1 MALNRREM
9 IWISSG
15 TVVWTALGSIPS
27 FASKASDLINELTSG
42 AKLGEGL
49 IDLIAP
55 EIAENGN
62 AVPLDVSAEGAEQ
75 ILLFGEGNPEPIIAT
90 YNFGPLSPSRG
101 VSTRVRLAQ
110 TQDVI
115 ALAKMGDSSWQIART
130 TVKVTIGGCG
140 G

>member
-27 FASKASDLINELTSG
+27 YASKASDLINELTSG

-62 AVPLDVSAEGAEQ
+62 AVPLDVSAKGAEQ
-75 ILLFGEGNPEPIIAT
+75 IMLFGEGNPEPIIAT